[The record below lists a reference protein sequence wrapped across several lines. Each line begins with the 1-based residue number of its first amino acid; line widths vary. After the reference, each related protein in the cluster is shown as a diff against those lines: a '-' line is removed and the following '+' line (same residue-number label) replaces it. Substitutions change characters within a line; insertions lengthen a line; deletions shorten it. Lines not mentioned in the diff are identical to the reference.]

1 MRDVPWEDNF
11 KLSAS
16 AIASGFCEWGQVGI
30 DVHIPH
36 RKYQVKPHSS
46 PWFAGAYAAAIVH
59 INHFFRLYQHS
70 KSFEYKVKFRRR
82 VIVAKGFFWG
92 WEVEHFQPNIQKGGL
107 TGPQLLEGSCW
118 ERGVTFFRGGG
129 GDDAIFT

>member
-46 PWFAGAYAAAIVH
+46 PWFAGTYAAAIVH
-59 INHFFRLYQHS
+59 INHFFRLYQHN

-92 WEVEHFQPNIQKGGL
+92 WGG
-107 TGPQLLEGSCW
+107 
-118 ERGVTFFRGGG
+118 RGGG
-129 GDDAIFT
+129 GRLNTSNQIFKRGG